1 MKGEHEKLKHIV
13 GISLGSPSR
22 DHLVTVEIMGE
33 RYKIE
38 RIGTDGNMKKMVEK
52 IKELDGKVD
61 AFGLG
66 GMDLYIYAVDR
77 RYEIRDARRIV
88 RAAQQTPIVDGSG
101 LKNTLERRSVEY
113 LAEHTDLFSEQP
125 KVLLM
130 SAMDRLGMAQA
141 LEKAGCR
148 MTYGDLPFILGLPL
162 PLSSLKTLA
171 AVARIL
177 APIVGQL
184 PFTMIY
190 PTGDKQAINKPK
202 FPRYFHDN
210 DIIAGDFHF
219 IHRYMPEELS
229 GKTIITNTVT
239 RDDVEFLKKRKLK
252 RLITTTPEMEGRSFG
267 TNIMEALLVCMAGGK
282 GELTEEQ
289 YNHLLKEMKLVPRI
303 VDLQ

>member
-1 MKGEHEKLKHIV
+1 MKHIV
-13 GISLGSPSR
+13 GVSLGSSSR
-22 DHLVTVEIMGE
+22 DHVVTVEIFDE
-33 RYKIE
+33 QYKIE
-38 RIGTDGNMKKMVEK
+38 RIGTDGDMKKMVEK
-52 IKELDGKVD
+52 IKELDGKAD

-101 LKNTLERRSVEY
+101 LKNTLERRSIEY
-113 LAEHTDLFSEQP
+113 LAEHTDLFIEKP

-141 LEKAGCR
+141 LEKVGCH

-171 AVARIL
+171 LIARIL

-190 PTGDKQAINKPK
+190 PTGEKQSVNKPR
-202 FPRYFHDN
+202 FSQYFLEN

-219 IHRYMPEELS
+219 IHRYMPEELP

-239 RDDVEFLKKRKLK
+239 GDDVKFLKDRKLK
-252 RLITTTPEMEGRSFG
+252 LLITTTPEMEGRSFG
-267 TNIMEALLVCMAGGK
+267 TNVMEALLVCMAEGA
-282 GELTEEQ
+282 GELTEDQ
-289 YNHLLKEMKLVPRI
+289 YNHLLREMKLVPRI
-303 VDLQ
+303 VELQGKLQ